1 MPRNLTEG
9 SGCLAEFY
17 SLNEVFSCFGFVFY
31 RLPSSTTRLG
41 DVSYPGYPLSFVQGV
56 GTVGRGSS
64 SPASKGA
71 VNVSK
76 YTRAAVEVHWFLER
90 REGFHTARSAKHEMQ
105 NKIQNIFNY
114 ASVLCWKTP
123 PKWSWRQRRLKGST
137 ARDIPRACE
146 SCPTKLLL
154 EAFAG
159 LAYPSSSFPFSLVGK
174 LARYLLAPALGRLS
188 EQN

>member
-1 MPRNLTEG
+1 MTADRISKLGVPRNLTEG

-71 VNVSK
+71 VNVSNIHALRSRFTGSWRGERDFTLPEALSTRCRTK
-76 YTRAAVEVHWFLER
+76 YKTSSITLPYSAGRPL
-90 REGFHTARSAKHEMQ
+90 RSGAG
-105 NKIQNIFNY
+105 
-114 ASVLCWKTP
+114 ASV
-123 PKWSWRQRRLKGST
+123 
-137 ARDIPRACE
+137 D
-146 SCPTKLLL
+146 
-154 EAFAG
+154 
-159 LAYPSSSFPFSLVGK
+159 
-174 LARYLLAPALGRLS
+174 
-188 EQN
+188 